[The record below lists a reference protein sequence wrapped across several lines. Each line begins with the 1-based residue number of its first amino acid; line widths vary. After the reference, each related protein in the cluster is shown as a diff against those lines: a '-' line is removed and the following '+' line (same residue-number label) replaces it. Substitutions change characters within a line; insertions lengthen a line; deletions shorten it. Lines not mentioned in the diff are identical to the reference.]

1 VLFWWHDTFESC
13 FMIRK
18 LYNWVLELAAR
29 PTAERWLFAIS
40 FMESSFFPIPPH
52 AMLAPMCLARPDKA
66 LRFAFVCTVASI
78 LGALLGYAIGY
89 FLFESVGH
97 AILSA
102 LGMAESFPKSQCY
115 INEYGA
121 QIILI
126 KGATPIPFKLL
137 TITAGFAH
145 MNLLTFVLASLVSRA
160 FQFFLV
166 AGLFW
171 KFGPPIKLFI
181 DKYLAMV
188 TAAFLII
195 VVGGFVAL
203 SFLSHG
209 PKTDKCN
216 TPLSSITG
224 ASGTTA
230 ATLPPLPAASH

>member
-1 VLFWWHDTFESC
+1 
-13 FMIRK
+13 MIRK
-18 LYNWVLELAAR
+18 LYNWVLDLAAR

-52 AMLAPMCLARPDKA
+52 AMLAPMCLARPEKA

-89 FLFESVGH
+89 FLFESVGQG
-97 AILSA
+97 ILSA

-145 MNLLTFVLASLVSRA
+145 MNLMTFVLASLASRA

-171 KFGPPIKLFI
+171 KFGPPIKKFI
-181 DKYLAMV
+181 DKYLALV
-188 TAAFLII
+188 TATFLII

-203 SFLSHG
+203 NFLSHG

-216 TPLSSITG
+216 RTA
-224 ASGTTA
+224 ASGLTA
-230 ATLPPLPAASH
+230 VTPPASTSALP